1 MEEGISQVI
10 GTKGPHGESARPW
23 DHGLMLV
30 DAHCHLTGSYL
41 PEGQVEATLVR
52 ARAEGVTGFIA
63 VGTDLEDS
71 QAVLALALQ
80 VPGIQ
85 ASLGVHP
92 HEAKSWSP
100 AVSAALTALLAQPA
114 VRFVGETGLDWH
126 YDLSPRVEQE
136 AAFRAQIRLALK
148 VGKPLMI
155 HTRSAPEAT
164 LRILEEEGADQ
175 VRGIIHCFSEDQ
187 AFAARALDLGFLL
200 SFSGITTFKKAE
212 AVRAVAAWAP
222 EDRILVETDAPFLAP
237 VPFRGKPN
245 EPGFV
250 RYTADAVAGLRGLS
264 PQRLA
269 ELTTR
274 NLEALCGWAPSS

>member
-1 MEEGISQVI
+1 
-10 GTKGPHGESARPW
+10 
-23 DHGLMLV
+23 MLV

-41 PEGQVEATLVR
+41 AADQVETTLAR
-52 ARAEGVTGFIA
+52 ARAQGVTGFIA

-71 QAVLALALQ
+71 QAVLELATRI
-80 VPGIQ
+80 PGVQ

-92 HEAKSWSP
+92 HEAKSWSDE
-100 AVSAALTALLAQPA
+100 VQTALGKLLAQPE

-126 YDLSPRVEQE
+126 YDLSPRDQQE
-136 AAFRAQIRLALK
+136 VAFRAQIRLAKGL
-148 VGKPLMI
+148 GKPLMI

-164 LRILEEEGADQ
+164 LRLLAEEGADA
-175 VRGIIHCFSEDQ
+175 VRGIIHCFSEDR
-187 AFAARALDLGFLL
+187 AFAIRALDLGFYL

-212 AVRAVAAWAP
+212 AVRDVAAWAP
-222 EDRILVETDAPFLAP
+222 ADRILVETDAPFLAP
-237 VPFRGKPN
+237 VPYRGKPN

-250 RYTADAVAGLRGLS
+250 RYTAEAVAELRGIPSLK
-264 PQRLA
+264 LA